1 MEFLIATAL
10 SCADIAE
17 MVDRINK
24 NTTVSGAEKQ
34 EIVDIYKVHL
44 VEATGLECNWDANA
58 D

>member
-10 SCADIAE
+10 SCADISE

-34 EIVDIYKVHL
+34 EIVDIYKVQL

>member
-10 SCADIAE
+10 TCADVSE
-17 MVDRINK
+17 MVDRIERN
-24 NTTVSGAEKQ
+24 NTVSGAAKQ
-34 EIVDIYKVHL
+34 EIVDIYKIHL